1 MRPMSLR
8 EEITVIL
15 DENSNL
21 NPSVSHKIYVSSG
34 TEGRELS
41 SIRGEGSTKG
51 YILYGSYKGKLHYKG
66 SEFSGNH
73 INSQQLT
80 ELCSLGSHQ
89 LFPAF
94 SWSLIYK
101 VECGQGHS
109 SRETSG
115 PRQMFSTTSYF
126 PYLYCHCHQSLTNTK
141 QSQGT
146 MYMGTCRMLGLCLL
160 LSLCSSSVDS
170 EVRVPALLLHFWI
183 AKSSLSWRISLQMYK
198 PNDSLLISSHKQGVL
213 SMTLGCRGEGICC
226 I

>member
-1 MRPMSLR
+1 MSLR

-34 TEGRELS
+34 TEGRALS

-109 SRETSG
+109 STETSG
-115 PRQMFSTTSYF
+115 PRQMFSTTTHF

-160 LSLCSSSVDS
+160 PSTCVPPQWTLRWESQPSYFTFGLLNLLCLGESLYKCVYQMTAS
-170 EVRVPALLLHFWI
+170 LFLHTNKVFF
-183 AKSSLSWRISLQMYK
+183 
-198 PNDSLLISSHKQGVL
+198 P
-213 SMTLGCRGEGICC
+213 MTLGCRGEGICC